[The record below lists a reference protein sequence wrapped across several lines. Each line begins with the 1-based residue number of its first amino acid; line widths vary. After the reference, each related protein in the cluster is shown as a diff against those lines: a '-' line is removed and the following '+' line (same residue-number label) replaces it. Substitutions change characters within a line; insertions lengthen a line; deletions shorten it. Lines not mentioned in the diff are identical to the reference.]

1 MRYDWQSELLGL
13 ASLSD
18 QAAADA
24 INAMTVPETLIPR
37 WQIKT
42 YLYGQGIYAIIQAAL
57 EAAET
62 PPQVVGLLRTA
73 IAYLGD
79 PDFENLDIC
88 LDEVQALFSALM
100 AAKLMT
106 TEQRATIE
114 AMASVKQKYPGVV
127 DSGMIAEARKA

>member
-1 MRYDWQSELLGL
+1 MRYDWQSELPAL

-57 EAAET
+57 NATET
-62 PPQVVGLLRTA
+62 PPQVVGLLHTA
-73 IAYLGD
+73 LAYLSD
-79 PDFENLDIC
+79 PDFENLDIG
-88 LDEVQALFSALM
+88 LADVQALFSAL
-100 AAKLMT
+100 ADAGLMT
-106 TEQRATIE
+106 AEHRKTIE